1 MTLPSILTYITWDTN
16 PDIFVIPGLDHPV
29 RWYGLLWA
37 IALITSQQIMTYIY
51 KKEGRS
57 EKEVDTMTLY
67 IVLGTMLGAR
77 LGHVLF
83 YDPAYYFQH
92 PVEIFYIWEGGLAS
106 HGGTIG
112 IILAAYLFVRKTK
125 VSYLW
130 LLDRLTIVAALC
142 SCLIRVGNLMNSEM
156 IGTPTTLPWAFIFTA
171 IDDVPRHPA
180 QLYEAINCFFLF
192 VLMFWMWYKH
202 RSKLKNGFMLGWFL
216 IILFGFRFI
225 DEYFKVSQESFEDG
239 MIMNMGQ
246 ILSIPFV
253 LAGVL
258 ILLQST
264 KKSTAVNQVSPKG

>member
-1 MTLPSILTYITWDTN
+1 MTLLNLLTYIIWDTN
-16 PDIFVIPGLDHPV
+16 PDIFVIPGLNHPV

-37 IALITSQQIMTYIY
+37 IALVISQQIMTYIY

-67 IVLGTMLGAR
+67 IVLGTILGAR

-92 PVEIFYIWEGGLAS
+92 PIEIFYIWEGGLAS

-112 IILAAYLFVRKTK
+112 ILLAAYLFVRKTK

-171 IDDVPRHPA
+171 IDGVPRHPA
-180 QLYEAINCFFLF
+180 QLYEAISCFFLF
-192 VLMFWMWYKH
+192 LLMFWMWYKH

-216 IILFGFRFI
+216 IILFGFRFV

-239 MIMNMGQ
+239 MILNMGQ

-253 LAGVL
+253 LAGVV
-258 ILLQST
+258 ILLQSMR
-264 KKSTAVNQVSPKG
+264 KSAVNQASPKG